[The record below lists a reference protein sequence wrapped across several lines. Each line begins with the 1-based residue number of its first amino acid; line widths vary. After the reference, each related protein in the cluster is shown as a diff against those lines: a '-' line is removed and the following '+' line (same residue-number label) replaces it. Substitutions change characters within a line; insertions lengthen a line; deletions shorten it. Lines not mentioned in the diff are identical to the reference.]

1 MSSKTKIALAVL
13 LGFIFISSM
22 PFLLLC
28 ILKRAP
34 SAITALPQ
42 IRITIP
48 EGYSSRD
55 IAEKFVGFKNF
66 NKDNF
71 LKIADGKEGY
81 LFPDTYFFTLLETE
95 EEIIK
100 KMEDNFKE
108 KAGDVKP
115 EIIVM
120 ASILEKEAL
129 TPEDKKIVSGILWKR
144 LETGMLLQV
153 DAVFAY
159 IIDKKSSDLT
169 LDDLK
174 IDSPYNTYL
183 YKGLPPA
190 PICNPGIESIE
201 AALNPTSSSYWY
213 YLSDKN
219 LNIHFAKNFDEH
231 KLNKAKYLR

>member
-1 MSSKTKIALAVL
+1 M
-13 LGFIFISSM
+13 F
-22 PFLLLC
+22 P
-28 ILKRAP
+28 
-34 SAITALPQ
+34 PQ
-42 IRITIP
+42 VKITIP
-48 EGYSSRD
+48 EGYSVKD

-71 LKIADGKEGY
+71 LKIAGGKEGY
-81 LFPDTYFFTLLETE
+81 LFPDTYFFTSLETE

-100 KMEDNFKE
+100 KMESNFKE
-108 KAGDVKP
+108 KAVPILTQGVNNRGSSISS
-115 EIIVM
+115 EIGSVIIM

-129 TPEDKKIVSGILWKR
+129 TLEDKKIVSGILWKR

-153 DAVFAY
+153 DAVFVY
-159 IIDKKSSDLT
+159 IMGKKSSDLT

-183 YKGLPPA
+183 YKGLPLA

-201 AALNPTSSSYWY
+201 AALNPTASSYWY

-219 LNIHFAKNFDEH
+219 LNIHFAKNFNEH